1 MFQCSI
7 CYTLW
12 LYGSELLTIP
22 RRRPNKNTMILM
34 KFIKT
39 LDDGTIYL
47 TAPVLIPHARDCD
60 FENGETPLTEE
71 QVKAFKESY
80 DKYGFVDH
88 EHGLTKDGRKIGEP
102 SKSIILDHDTT
113 FTTFDGTTK
122 TYPEGTW
129 LLQTHITDDEAISEA
144 NKGYYTGYSPSILPR
159 ASADK
164 YLEALKADRECACK
178 NQLKSMGNSLIKDV
192 PDPVVLSVSL
202 TKQPCLHESKFC
214 ELSDNMEEELSLK
227 SKILNAMGMSEE
239 AEVIALKSQVSELE
253 AKIEEMKTEFAESLK
268 SMQEE
273 FKQTL
278 TEALTPVEEV
288 EVVAEKAE
296 EAEPTEEEEEVEV
309 EEEVAEKSE
318 QEEIVEDVV
327 EEEVAEKG
335 ESKAEPV
342 HDNIEAQK
350 AKPINIYT
358 ALGRN
363 PDGTRKL

>member
-1 MFQCSI
+1 M
-7 CYTLW
+7 
-12 LYGSELLTIP
+12 
-22 RRRPNKNTMILM
+22 LM
-34 KFIKT
+34 KFINT
-39 LDDGTIYL
+39 LDDGSILL

-60 FENGETPLTEE
+60 YHNGETPLTES

-88 EHGLTKDGRKIGEP
+88 EHGLTKNGRKIGEP
-102 SKSIILDHDTT
+102 SQSIILDHDTT
-113 FTTFDGTTK
+113 FTTFDGTT
-122 TYPEGTW
+122 TSYPSGTW
-129 LLQTHITDDEAISEA
+129 LLTAHITDDEAISEA
-144 NKGYYTGYSPSILPR
+144 MKGYYTGYSPSILPR
-159 ASADK
+159 ESADK
-164 YLEALKADRECACK
+164 YLAALKAGKEDECACK
-178 NQLKSMGNSLIKDV
+178 NQISSMGNSLIKDV

-239 AEVIALKSQVSELE
+239 AEVIALKSQVSDLE

-278 TEALTPVEEV
+278 TEALTPVEETV

-296 EAEPTEEEEEVEV
+296 EAEPTEEEEEVEEEV
-309 EEEVAEKSE
+309 EEEPSAEKA
-318 QEEIVEDVV
+318 EEEVEEVV
-327 EEEVAEKG
+327 EEEPVAEKG

-350 AKPINIYT
+350 AKPTNIYK

-363 PDGTRKL
+363 PDGTRKLH

>member
-1 MFQCSI
+1 M
-7 CYTLW
+7 
-12 LYGSELLTIP
+12 
-22 RRRPNKNTMILM
+22 LM
-34 KFIKT
+34 KFINK
-39 LDDGTIYL
+39 LDDGTILL
-47 TAPVLIPHARDCD
+47 TAPVLIPNARDCD
-60 FENGETPLTEE
+60 YQNGETPLTSE
-71 QVKAFKESY
+71 QVKAFKQSY
-80 DKYGFVDH
+80 ERYGFVDH

-102 SKSIILDHDTT
+102 SNSIILDHDTT
-113 FTTFDGTTK
+113 FTIFDGTSK
-122 TYPEGTW
+122 TYPMGTW
-129 LLQTHITDDEAISEA
+129 MLTTHITDDSAIDEA
-144 NKGYYTGYSPSILPR
+144 KRGYYTGYSPSILPR

-164 YLEALKADRECACK
+164 YLAALKAGQDCACK
-178 NQLKSMGNSLIKDV
+178 NQVSSMGNSLIKDV

-214 ELSDNMEEELSLK
+214 KIDEDDSMEEDISLK

-239 AEVIALKSQVSELE
+239 AEVIALKSEVTELKGE
-253 AKIEEMKTEFAESLK
+253 IAEMKASFEEALK

-288 EVVAEKAE
+288 VEVAEKA
-296 EAEPTEEEEEVEV
+296 EAEPTEEVEAEPVEV

-318 QEEIVEDVV
+318 EETAEEEDV
-327 EEEVAEKG
+327 VAEKG

-350 AKPINIYT
+350 AKPVNIYT

>member
-1 MFQCSI
+1 
-7 CYTLW
+7 
-12 LYGSELLTIP
+12 
-22 RRRPNKNTMILM
+22 
-34 KFIKT
+34 
-39 LDDGTIYL
+39 
-47 TAPVLIPHARDCD
+47 
-60 FENGETPLTEE
+60 
-71 QVKAFKESY
+71 
-80 DKYGFVDH
+80 
-88 EHGLTKDGRKIGEP
+88 
-102 SKSIILDHDTT
+102 
-113 FTTFDGTTK
+113 
-122 TYPEGTW
+122 
-129 LLQTHITDDEAISEA
+129 
-144 NKGYYTGYSPSILPR
+144 
-159 ASADK
+159 
-164 YLEALKADRECACK
+164 
-178 NQLKSMGNSLIKDV
+178 MGNSLIKDV

-239 AEVIALKSQVSELE
+239 AEVIALKSQVSDLE

-278 TEALTPVEEV
+278 TEALTPVEETV

-296 EAEPTEEEEEVEV
+296 EAEPTEEEEVEV

-318 QEEIVEDVV
+318 EEPVEEEEVV
-327 EEEVAEKG
+327 EEIAEKG

>member
-1 MFQCSI
+1 M
-7 CYTLW
+7 
-12 LYGSELLTIP
+12 
-22 RRRPNKNTMILM
+22 LM
-34 KFIKT
+34 KFIKHNS
-39 LDDGTIYL
+39 DGSILL
-47 TAPVLIPHARDCD
+47 TAPVLIPYAKDCD
-60 FENGETPLTEE
+60 YENGETPLNES

-102 SKSIILDHDTT
+102 SHSIILDHDTT
-113 FTTFDGTTK
+113 FTTIDGTT
-122 TYPEGTW
+122 TSYPSGTW

-164 YLEALKADRECACK
+164 YLAALKAGKEDECACK
-178 NQLKSMGNSLIKDV
+178 NQISSMGNSLIKDV

-239 AEVIALKSQVSELE
+239 AEVVALKSQVSDLE

-296 EAEPTEEEEEVEV
+296 EPEEPTEEV
-309 EEEVAEKSE
+309 EEEVE
-318 QEEIVEDVV
+318 EEIVEEVEEEVV
-327 EEEVAEKG
+327 EEEEEIAEKG

-350 AKPINIYT
+350 AKPVNIYT